1 MAYGALG
8 WGAAA
13 KQAPELPP
21 ESYFDAA
28 CEDAGPERHHPADA
42 EASEHELLLKQAVH
56 ELRTALNA
64 VLGFSEVM
72 LHQMHGPLGHP
83 KYTEYV
89 RHVHQAGSSVLAIS
103 ADMLSLVS
111 KRG

>member
-13 KQAPELPP
+13 KQASPELPP

-28 CEDAGPERHHPADA
+28 CEEERQQLAAA
-42 EASEHELLLKQAVH
+42 EASEHELRLKQAVH

-72 LHQMHGPLGHP
+72 MHQMHGPLGHP

-103 ADMLSLVS
+103 ADVLSLVG
-111 KRG
+111 KRR